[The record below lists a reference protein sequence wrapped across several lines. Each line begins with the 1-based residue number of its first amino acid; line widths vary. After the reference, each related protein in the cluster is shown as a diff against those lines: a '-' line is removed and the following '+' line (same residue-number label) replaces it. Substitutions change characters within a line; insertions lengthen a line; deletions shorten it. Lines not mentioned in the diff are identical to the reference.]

1 MGGRTFFLEAMTVSA
16 GLALAASSCAALAQG
31 DPRGAPGEPGY
42 AVPKSSSSAPR
53 PMEPGRYFRGE
64 VKAVD
69 KASGTITLRHGPI
82 TSLGVPATTADYAV
96 KDSAL
101 LERVKVGDE
110 VRFVAVLQGRSLL
123 VTNIE
128 PAN

>member
-1 MGGRTFFLEAMTVSA
+1 MVARRLFLKILSA
-16 GLALAASSCAALAQG
+16 LLALAVSGAVFAQ
-31 DPRGAPGEPGY
+31 PSGAPGEPGY
-42 AVPKSSSSAPR
+42 TVPKSSSSSAPR

-64 VKAVD
+64 VKGVD

-123 VTNIE
+123 VTNLE